1 MKPEFSCR
9 DSRFHFFYNAGFCSL
24 HKIFNMTQ
32 AFYQFPQ
39 VQSPQ
44 HTVLNSVL
52 HVPDIVLYIHN

>member
-1 MKPEFSCR
+1 MKPEFHFEIV
-9 DSRFHFFYNAGFCSL
+9 DFIFFYIAGFCSL
-24 HKIFNMTQ
+24 HKISNMTQ

-39 VQSPQ
+39 IQSPQ

>member
-1 MKPEFSCR
+1 
-9 DSRFHFFYNAGFCSL
+9 
-24 HKIFNMTQ
+24 MTQ

-39 VQSPQ
+39 IQSGQ